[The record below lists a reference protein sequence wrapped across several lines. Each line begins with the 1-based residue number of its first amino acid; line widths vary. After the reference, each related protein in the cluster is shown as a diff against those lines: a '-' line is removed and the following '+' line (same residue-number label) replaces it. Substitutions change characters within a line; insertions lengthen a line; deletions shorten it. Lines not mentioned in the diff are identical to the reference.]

1 MRLKTLEK
9 IILSAKNLYDFGES
23 PEIKLERVFV
33 IENELTLQT
42 KLEGKEV
49 SITVK
54 NLEEKDND

>member
-1 MRLKTLEK
+1 MRLRTLEK
-9 IILSAKNLYDFGES
+9 IVLSAKNLYDFGES
-23 PEIKLERVFV
+23 REIKLERVFM

-42 KLEGKEV
+42 ELEGKEV

>member
-33 IENELTLQT
+33 IGNELTLQT

>member
-1 MRLKTLEK
+1 MRLRTLEK
-9 IILSAKNLYDFGES
+9 IVLSAKNLYDSGES
-23 PEIKLERVFV
+23 REIKLERVFM

-42 KLEGKEV
+42 ELEGKEV